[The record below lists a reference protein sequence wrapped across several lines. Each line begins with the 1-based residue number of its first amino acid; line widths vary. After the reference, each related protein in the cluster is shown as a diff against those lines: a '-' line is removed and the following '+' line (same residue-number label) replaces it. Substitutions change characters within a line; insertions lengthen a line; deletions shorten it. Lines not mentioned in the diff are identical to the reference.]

1 MQVFLAEESKQAQ
14 ACATILLLK
23 ITTLTPFEIVR
34 VPYRTSSRFG
44 VTRPGQ
50 SGSLPCLLV
59 SCLSS
64 PHKRWFRY
72 IITLVSIPKS
82 PNCKVRVVV
91 IEEVSGHQQLSPS
104 PPPPS
109 LYPPHPFIPSSAL
122 PTASSLEPGTALQP
136 QEGSGLRPD
145 VALLF
150 GAPALLG
157 LVLALTLVGLV
168 SLVSWRWRQQLRMTS
183 PDTSEGVQQGENCL
197 CLGRREAQRR
207 LGVGVG
213 VQSFGD

>member
-1 MQVFLAEESKQAQ
+1 MGARRLRVRSRRSRDSPVPNQCNQTECFDPLVRNCVSCELFHTPDTGHSKQGHGRLPRGLKLTST
-14 ACATILLLK
+14 ACSSAD
-23 ITTLTPFEIVR
+23 PGASGPH
-34 VPYRTSSRFG
+34 VPH
-44 VTRPGQ
+44 
-50 SGSLPCLLV
+50 LV
-59 SCLSS
+59 SLFPS
-64 PHKRWFRY
+64 P
-72 IITLVSIPKS
+72 S
-82 PNCKVRVVV
+82 P
-91 IEEVSGHQQLSPS
+91 PS